1 MPDPYD
7 FKSTVLGRPIGSQ
20 QSLGVKLVPIL
31 RPFSVE
37 IRRLNGILHPD
48 PCSCLR
54 ADQEATGFIRV
65 ARLHTGFD
73 MLKEFFRYI
82 NNRHSI
88 LC

>member
-20 QSLGVKLVPIL
+20 QSLGVKLVPSL
-31 RPFSVE
+31 RPFLVE
-37 IRRLNGILHPD
+37 IRRLNDILHPD
-48 PCSCLR
+48 PRSCLLT
-54 ADQEATGFIRV
+54 DQEATGFIRI

-73 MLKEFFRYI
+73 TLKEFFRYI
-82 NNRHSI
+82 NNHYRI